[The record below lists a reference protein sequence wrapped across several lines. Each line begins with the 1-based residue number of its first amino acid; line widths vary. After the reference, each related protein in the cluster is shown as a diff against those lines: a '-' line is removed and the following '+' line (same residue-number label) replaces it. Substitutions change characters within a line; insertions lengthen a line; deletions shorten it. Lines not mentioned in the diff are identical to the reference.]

1 MDKKQ
6 DVIKTLKKYNQDHI
20 IKLLE
25 KLDMEK
31 QNHRI
36 QKISVKEFVT
46 IYLKN
51 ITTKIAFKNYQ

>member
-31 QNHRI
+31 QN
-36 QKISVKEFVT
+36 E
-46 IYLKN
+46 
-51 ITTKIAFKNYQ
+51 